1 MGSIAIRTICKPFLH
16 GNLMRQ
22 TCIRDTESLSPR
34 HRSSK
39 TRVSYTLYKPS
50 PSNPFSTSSSRSSF
64 SNSKSRSGF
73 IGWYLSQLE
82 SRPVVT
88 KTFTTSLIYAA
99 ADLTAQVDPSL
110 LTFLHGYTKHW
121 IPGALIPIVS
131 KYFAGKYDVTYM
143 ISSTSSSSLDFVRTL
158 RMAGYGLLFLG
169 PSQHLWFNFMSK
181 VLPKRDVLTTFKKIF
196 MGQAVYGPA
205 NTALFF
211 SYNAAL
217 QGYREAVIGQF
228 FIISHLYKSVEAKPE
243 PSTDY
248 QCLYLD
254 QFGLMAGLHL
264 FDSSE
269 SLTLSWML
277 LAAGIL
283 ICESDD
289 EIVARLK
296 RDLLPTLRNGL
307 LFWPA
312 CDFATYKFVPV
323 PLQVHADPFLSY
335 T

>member
-39 TRVSYTLYKPS
+39 TQVSYTLYKPS

-99 ADLTAQVDPSL
+99 ADLTAQ
-110 LTFLHGYTKHW
+110 
-121 IPGALIPIVS
+121 
-131 KYFAGKYDVTYM
+131 M
-143 ISSTSSSSLDFVRTL
+143 ISSTSSSSLDFIRTL

-217 QGYREAVIGQF
+217 QG
-228 FIISHLYKSVEAKPE
+228 
-243 PSTDY
+243 
-248 QCLYLD
+248 
-254 QFGLMAGLHL
+254 
-264 FDSSE
+264 
-269 SLTLSWML
+269 
-277 LAAGIL
+277 
-283 ICESDD
+283 ESDD

-307 LFWPA
+307 LYWPA

-323 PLQVHADPFLSY
+323 PLQPLVNSICSY
-335 T
+335 VWTIYLTYMASLKKASTD